1 MRPSNR
7 NLDGIFPTR
16 QIHNMVEKLVF
27 QSRVIFSPILKTEA
41 VLSGGKFCSRKYLR
55 MNHIMLG
62 QAKPMFSEE
71 HIYEFYNRNTHLSE
85 KRVNGAGKKM
95 DH

>member
-1 MRPSNR
+1 
-7 NLDGIFPTR
+7 
-16 QIHNMVEKLVF
+16 MVEKLVF
-27 QSRVIFSPILKTEA
+27 QSRVMFSLIPKTEA

-55 MNHIMLG
+55 MNHIMLR

-71 HIYEFYNRNTHLSE
+71 HIYKFYNRNAHLSVKRE
-85 KRVNGAGKKM
+85 KGAGMKM